1 MSRIV
6 HKWTNLIYVSILC
19 VTSPPSFRPSL
30 LFVPLIHLSDKTNYF
45 AVRFIPQKR
54 KNLVAKPS
62 LINSQRQSF
71 TESGCLDVCFSSEND
86 KVSFYLL
93 SKMGE
98 KFQTFMPLCVSA
110 LGPSLLGNQKSYN
123 LSLIAPFNRLFLL
136 LSWIMCFLFL
146 ILKHLSS

>member
-1 MSRIV
+1 MD
-6 HKWTNLIYVSILC
+6 LIYVSILC

-71 TESGCLDVCFSSEND
+71 TESGCLDICFSSEND

-93 SKMGE
+93 SKMGKK

-136 LSWIMCFLFL
+136 LS
-146 ILKHLSS
+146 